1 MGISIGIAI
10 GIIQMFNPV
19 YLGYLQPSSLWQIRD
34 PIIAAGIIGMAIAS
48 LNRHNNAVSLSKKY
62 MKVVVLAVS
71 LNLLYAPA
79 LVYAHFVSEGTNK
92 FSFIHQLSQP
102 NHEWKNILEASG
114 VNAGERI
121 YLTHLSL
128 FRNMDWFGYR
138 NFGQFSGI
146 GVGSINSWSKIRSS
160 KTLTTGINGEDTKF
174 LNIADSSHGC
184 KPAEIQFLNVS
195 HALVKNDECRDEYD
209 RVFGASG
216 YVRKALPS
224 PSDWQKTDQLWLYSL
239 KVFPST
245 YFGTKDQHGFSNCAV
260 LSETDCISKLGIV
273 PSVNQT
279 SAPTFQLCE
288 TGCIASFSTSGLKSG
303 TKIVLPI
310 DFDKTIQVKSEK
322 TGLNLITDSYNGFLS
337 VASDSTNIEND
348 QLRIIIEPDFRMKI
362 NAASPWAHSVLLF
375 IAAVFCGSKFI
386 KETFLSMIEGLRS
399 KI

>member
-1 MGISIGIAI
+1 
-10 GIIQMFNPV
+10 
-19 YLGYLQPSSLWQIRD
+19 
-34 PIIAAGIIGMAIAS
+34 
-48 LNRHNNAVSLSKKY
+48 
-62 MKVVVLAVS
+62 
-71 LNLLYAPA
+71 
-79 LVYAHFVSEGTNK
+79 
-92 FSFIHQLSQP
+92 
-102 NHEWKNILEASG
+102 
-114 VNAGERI
+114 
-121 YLTHLSL
+121 
-128 FRNMDWFGYR
+128 
-138 NFGQFSGI
+138 
-146 GVGSINSWSKIRSS
+146 
-160 KTLTTGINGEDTKF
+160 
-174 LNIADSSHGC
+174 
-184 KPAEIQFLNVS
+184 
-195 HALVKNDECRDEYD
+195 
-209 RVFGASG
+209 
-216 YVRKALPS
+216 VRKALPS